1 MRPFF
6 AVPQNARLR
15 DGVLAVVHPA
25 QRHGTV
31 KRQLVEALL
40 GPEVNFRD
48 HPHAT
53 YKLLFNGLYYGS
65 AKPAQLP

>member
-1 MRPFF
+1 MEMFTF
-6 AVPQNARLR
+6 A
-15 DGVLAVVHPA
+15 H
-25 QRHGTV
+25 
-31 KRQLVEALL
+31 AL
-40 GPEVNFRD
+40 RD